1 MKVGRSVL
9 IIYKSRS
16 SSESEFQSK
25 GVTERERGRKTDT
38 ARETEEKRERER
50 ERKKGKLFTKNT
62 LETMQ
67 QRVQHFTSCSHQ
79 KGSIKKNFEGKD
91 FYQC

>member
-25 GVTERERGRKTDT
+25 GVTEREAGRQTP
-38 ARETEEKRERER
+38 RERQKKRERER

-79 KGSIKKNFEGKD
+79 KGSIKKIFEGKD